1 MGKSLIIKGADFSE
15 IAIPKEYVVLDW
27 IANGSNGRTHFD
39 TGVKPDLNKRFE
51 LGFSLSNDI
60 LDMTDNSPLVLY
72 GCANSYGDFT
82 VNNGLIMGIRKHSTP
97 NINNT
102 IQMLGSTNYFG
113 GRLLQGANGK
123 ITDDGVHVLSVCPT
137 EILLD
142 GVQAMSGQPTG
153 GTLETPITNNIYLC
167 GVSGIDPS
175 FLKPLDGIS
184 GPGYYLIKSVHTH
197 SFKVFANKTD
207 TAPSMNFV
215 PVLRIEDRKPYFYD
229 TVNAEYVPASNNGAG
244 LIYALNGIIYNYDG
258 SEYSE

>member
-27 IANGSNGRTHFD
+27 IANDSNGSTHFD

-60 LDMTDNSPLVLY
+60 LDMTNNSPLVLY
-72 GCANSYGDFT
+72 GCANSYGNYT
-82 VNNGLIMGIRKHSTP
+82 ANNGLIMGIRKYSTP
-97 NINNT
+97 TINNT
-102 IQMLGSTNYFG
+102 IQMVGSTNYFG
-113 GRLLQGANGK
+113 EQLNRGANGK

-142 GVQAMSGQPTG
+142 GVQAMDGQPTG

-167 GVSGIDPS
+167 GVSGIPT
-175 FLKPLDGIS
+175 FYLKPLDGIS

-197 SFKVFANKTD
+197 SFKIFANKTD

-215 PVLRIEDRKPYFYD
+215 PVLRNEDRKPYFYD

>member
-27 IANGSNGRTHFD
+27 IANSNGRTHFD

-60 LDMTDNSPLVLY
+60 LDVTDSPLVLY
-72 GCANSYGDFT
+72 GCVNSYGSYAE
-82 VNNGLIMGIRKHSTP
+82 NNGLLMGVRKHTTP
-97 NINNT
+97 AINNT

-113 GRLLQGANGK
+113 PSVLHSAGGK
-123 ITDDGVHVLSVCPT
+123 ITNDEEHILSVCPT

-142 GVQAMSGQPTG
+142 GVQAMAGQPTG
-153 GTLETPITNNIYLC
+153 GTFETPIVNNIYLC
-167 GVSGIDPS
+167 GVSGVDPS
-175 FLKPLDGIS
+175 YLKPLDGVS
-184 GPGYYLIKSVHTH
+184 GPGYYLVISVHTH

-215 PVLRIEDRKPYFYD
+215 PVLKTEDGKPYFYD
-229 TVNAEYVPASNNGAG
+229 TVNAVYVPASNNGVG
-244 LIYALNGIIYNYDG
+244 VIYALNGTMYNYDG